1 MKQLKSIVLLATILL
16 FSSQIVL
23 AAPSNL
29 YWHSNDYYDIELNG
43 IGNAFV
49 VGTVSLEAL
58 TQQPVNTITLE
69 IPYTG
74 ITVYKLVENGRYYLP
89 PCQRCLC
96 DVAGSNCVCPPC
108 DQVYQPS
115 SFLNYTMQTL
125 SDSTI
130 LTINL
135 AYPVQNDTATTLYLI
150 FSTKSVAQKTFQGYQ
165 FDFKTVEDP
174 NALIRS
180 LSADV
185 VVPQNMYLKGKPSF
199 DIQYKPSE
207 LAAQAL
213 KSTNAESFVQSYPI
227 RYGGGQFTANNL
239 QPGESFTISGLYG
252 DNLVLLYA
260 QEIGLAVVGVIVL
273 AILVKYYLV
282 NKMRGMF
289 AKRESEERIGS
300 KRSSEFSFA
309 RAILTG
315 FISSLIFIAVYYLLN
330 IIFENGYYGGGIIS
344 GVTILVI
351 NAVFVILSIF
361 GFPYYLYSQY
371 SKGEGIL
378 AAIVSLVLSFL
389 LLVLLL
395 PQYSPPI
402 IYAALSGAAK
412 TFAGASTGT
421 STITPG

>member
-49 VGTVSLEAL
+49 VGSVSLEAL
-58 TQQPVNTITLE
+58 TPQPVNTITLE

-74 ITVYKLVENGRYYLP
+74 ITVYKLLQNGGYYYP
-89 PCQRCLC
+89 PCY
-96 DVAGSNCVCPPC
+96 NIPC
-108 DQVYQPS
+108 QNGPCASCYPTNEPS
-115 SFLNYTMQTL
+115 AFLTYTTQTL

-135 AYPVQNDTATTLYLI
+135 AYPVQNDTATNLYLI
-150 FSTKSVAQKTFQGYQ
+150 FSTRSIAQKTFQGYQ
-165 FDFKTVEDP
+165 FDFKTVQDP

-199 DIQYKPSE
+199 DIQYRPSE
-207 LAAQAL
+207 LAAQAM
-213 KSTNAESFVQSYPI
+213 KSPSAESFVQAYPI

-273 AILVKYYLV
+273 AVLVKFYLG
-282 NKMRGMF
+282 NKVRNMF
-289 AKRESEERIGS
+289 AKRGGEEKIGS
-300 KRSSEFSFA
+300 RRTSEFSFA
-309 RAILTG
+309 RALLAG
-315 FISSLIFIAVYYLLN
+315 FISSLIFIAVYYLLS
-330 IIFENGYYGGGIIS
+330 IIFENGYYGGGVIS

-361 GFPYYLYSQY
+361 GLPYYLYSQY
-371 SKGEGIL
+371 SKSEGVL

-402 IYAALSGAAK
+402 LYAALANAGK

-421 STITPG
+421 STVAPG

>member
-1 MKQLKSIVLLATILL
+1 MKQLKSMVLLATILL

-49 VGTVSLEAL
+49 VGSVSLEAL

-74 ITVYKLVENGRYYLP
+74 VTVYKLLQNGGYYYP
-89 PCQRCLC
+89 PCF
-96 DVAGSNCVCPPC
+96 NIPC
-108 DQVYQPS
+108 QNGPCMPCNQQYQPS
-115 SFLNYTMQTL
+115 AFLNYSTQTL

-135 AYPVQNDTATTLYLI
+135 AYPVQNDTATNLYLI
-150 FSTKSVAQKTFQGYQ
+150 FSTRSVAQKTFQGYQ

-213 KSTNAESFVQSYPI
+213 KSTNAESFVQAYPI

-260 QEIGLAVVGVIVL
+260 QEIGLAAVGVIVL
-273 AILVKYYLV
+273 AILVKYYLGD
-282 NKMRGMF
+282 KMRGMF
-289 AKRESEERIGS
+289 AKRESEERIGI
-300 KRSSEFSFA
+300 RRTSEFSFA
-309 RAILTG
+309 RAILAG

-330 IIFENGYYGGGIIS
+330 IIFQNGYYYNSAIS
-344 GVTILVI
+344 GITLLVI

-361 GFPYYLYSQY
+361 GLPYYLYSQY
-371 SKGEGIL
+371 SRSEGIV
-378 AAIVSLVLSFL
+378 AAIISLVLSFL
-389 LLVLLL
+389 LLIFLL
-395 PQYSPPI
+395 PQYAPPI
-402 IYAALSGAAK
+402 IYNALAGAAK
-412 TFAGASTGT
+412 SFAGASSGT
-421 STITPG
+421 ATPQ